1 MKKIDKQ
8 IEEYLHYCEHVRR
21 MSPVTIRTKRYVL
34 RRFAR
39 MVELDDLRELSNE
52 IFDSFVEME
61 LKSGVSCCS
70 VNAYSVVVIAMVRF
84 YIESGMRIPLKI
96 SMIKKLNGERTERKF
111 YMAEEIERVLLVC
124 DFETGLMI
132 RLMFETGMRIAE
144 LVRLRVFDFE
154 GRRLSFVGKGR
165 RLREAYVS
173 KETFDLLSEYI
184 GKNCVK
190 DFLWGSRTLN
200 GEPPTVATIRK
211 RLKKAF
217 LEAGF
222 EGFYPHA
229 LRHSFATKLQMRGAS
244 VEEIKEMIGHSS
256 IATTERY
263 LHGFEGKL
271 EELFERYG

>member
-1 MKKIDKQ
+1 M
-8 IEEYLHYCEHVRR
+8 LFR
-21 MSPVTIRTKRYVL
+21 
-34 RRFAR
+34 
-39 MVELDDLRELSNE
+39 
-52 IFDSFVEME
+52 
-61 LKSGVSCCS
+61 SGVSCCS
-70 VNAYSVVVIAMVRF
+70 VNAYSAVVIAMVRF

-271 EELFERYG
+271 EELFEKYG

>member
-34 RRFAR
+34 RRFAI
-39 MVELDDLRELSNE
+39 MTELEDLRELSNE
-52 IFDSFVEME
+52 MFDGFVEME

-70 VNAYSVVVIAMVRF
+70 VNAYSAVVIAMVRF
-84 YIESGMRIPLKI
+84 CIESGMRIPLKI

-271 EELFERYG
+271 EELFEKYG

>member
-8 IEEYLHYCEHVRR
+8 IEEYLHYCEYVRR

-34 RRFAR
+34 RRFVATT
-39 MVELDDLRELSNE
+39 ELDDLRELSNE
-52 IFDSFVEME
+52 MFDGFVEME

-70 VNAYSVVVIAMVRF
+70 VNAYSAVVVAMVRF

>member
-34 RRFAR
+34 RRFVATT
-39 MVELDDLRELSNE
+39 ELDDLRELSNE
-52 IFDSFVEME
+52 MFDGFVEME

-70 VNAYSVVVIAMVRF
+70 VNAYSAVVVAMVRF

>member
-34 RRFAR
+34 RRFVATT
-39 MVELDDLRELSNE
+39 ELDDLRELSNE
-52 IFDSFVEME
+52 MFDGFVEME

-70 VNAYSVVVIAMVRF
+70 VNAYSAVVVAMVRF

-173 KETFDLLSEYI
+173 KETFDSLSEYI

>member
-8 IEEYLHYCEHVRR
+8 IEEYLHYCEYVRR

-34 RRFAR
+34 RRFVATT
-39 MVELDDLRELSNE
+39 ELDDLRELSNE
-52 IFDSFVEME
+52 MFDGFVEME

-70 VNAYSVVVIAMVRF
+70 VNAYSAVVVAMVRF
-84 YIESGMRIPLKI
+84 YIESGMGIPLKI

>member
-34 RRFAR
+34 RRFVATT
-39 MVELDDLRELSNE
+39 ELDDLRELSNE
-52 IFDSFVEME
+52 MFDGFVEME

-70 VNAYSVVVIAMVRF
+70 VNAYSAVVVAMVRF
-84 YIESGMRIPLKI
+84 CIESGMRIPLKI

>member
-34 RRFAR
+34 RRFVATT
-39 MVELDDLRELSNE
+39 ELDGLRELSNE
-52 IFDSFVEME
+52 MFDGFVEME

-70 VNAYSVVVIAMVRF
+70 VNAYSAVVVAMVRF

>member
-8 IEEYLHYCEHVRR
+8 IEEYLHYCEYVRR

-34 RRFAR
+34 RQFAI
-39 MVELDDLRELSNE
+39 MTELDDLRELSNE
-52 IFDSFVEME
+52 MFDGFVEME

-70 VNAYSVVVIAMVRF
+70 VNAYSAVVIAMVRF

-111 YMAEEIERVLLVC
+111 YTVDEIERVLLVC

-211 RLKKAF
+211 RLKRAF

-271 EELFERYG
+271 EELFEKYG